1 MNIEEKIA
9 GEIVLSTNPNQT
21 LKKWREEF
29 NITKSELAKEMGV
42 SLSMISDYEKGRR
55 QSPGIGTIKKFV
67 DAMMVIENRHGG
79 TILRRYKSGVPYDA
93 VIDIKDYDRDVN
105 LKTIISKI
113 EGKQVS
119 NANADRYV
127 RGFTI
132 VNGVKAILTFSYS
145 EYSILYG
152 WSNERVIFFTEV
164 KMGRSPMIAIRVHP
178 LKPAAVVYVNADR
191 VDDLAIK
198 ISDVENIP
206 LITTEMDV
214 AEISRKISFIK

>member
-9 GEIVLSTNPNQT
+9 GEIVLSTNPNET

-55 QSPGIGTIKKFV
+55 QSPGIGTIRKFV
-67 DAMMVIENRHGG
+67 DAMMIIENRHGG

-113 EGKQVS
+113 DGKQVS
-119 NANADRYV
+119 NANANRYV

-214 AEISRKISFIK
+214 AEISRKISLIR